1 MTLVY
6 RGREVQEHDVVIDTV
21 DAGKGT
27 YRGASVSFRRAGN
40 FKHRETPTKHYRGV
54 TY

>member
-1 MTLVY
+1 MALIY
-6 RGREVQEHDVVIDTV
+6 RGHEVQTHDVVVDTV

-27 YRGASVSFRRAGN
+27 YRGAPVSFHRASD
-40 FKHRETPTKHYRGV
+40 FRHRVTPTKHYRGV